1 MARPRAFETYCR
13 PADGAGRGRG
23 ALAAALL
30 AASTWG
36 ARDARAAPPPRGDVC
51 AYDCEVGDVECEE
64 RRAACRRKAL
74 DGSGAGSFEER
85 SSTDPKKTGEV
96 DLRGKSASQT
106 DAYVADTQ
114 ELIDLITATLKLD
127 PFDERRPK
135 DIETIR
141 TLANIWTGRYAPGG
155 SYSLAS
161 AGKMYQVIDTLTGWW
176 NFNGLRPVSASI
188 VKDVNTQ
195 LADAVKLLNQRK

>member
-1 MARPRAFETYCR
+1 MHAMLTLDDLRSC
-13 PADGAGRGRG
+13 
-23 ALAAALL
+23 
-30 AASTWG
+30 
-36 ARDARAAPPPRGDVC
+36 VQ
-51 AYDCEVGDVECEE
+51 
-64 RRAACRRKAL
+64 AL

-135 DIETIR
+135 VRACVPRPPCSLLLPHSQHLACGAR
-141 TLANIWTGRYAPGG
+141 T
-155 SYSLAS
+155 SLAS
-161 AGKMYQVIDTLTGWW
+161 
-176 NFNGLRPVSASI
+176 LR
-188 VKDVNTQ
+188 
-195 LADAVKLLNQRK
+195 

>member
-1 MARPRAFETYCR
+1 MHAMLTLDDLRP
-13 PADGAGRGRG
+13 
-23 ALAAALL
+23 
-30 AASTWG
+30 
-36 ARDARAAPPPRGDVC
+36 C
-51 AYDCEVGDVECEE
+51 AQ
-64 RRAACRRKAL
+64 AL

-135 DIETIR
+135 VRACVPRPPRFLLLPHSQHLACGAR
-141 TLANIWTGRYAPGG
+141 T
-155 SYSLAS
+155 SLAS
-161 AGKMYQVIDTLTGWW
+161 
-176 NFNGLRPVSASI
+176 LR
-188 VKDVNTQ
+188 
-195 LADAVKLLNQRK
+195 